1 MSSAPA
7 ALPVAAASSVGAAD
21 GGEGF
26 ADLIAAAMSAGPSA
40 QSQSAQSMSA
50 ELSPSD
56 AGIDVP
62 GLLGSPTVSPEGDTG
77 VPVPTSDG
85 PRLDRDAEAEGLQ
98 GALATMLL
106 GALMRPAAPPPAQAM
121 TTVAAP
127 IAAVVAGS
135 GAADGVGPEGLTAVM
150 ATAAHGGARVATAVA
165 NEVPAPAEG
174 EPQGATA
181 FALSGA
187 EPLADAT
194 MAYAAPAVAV
204 APATRRQ
211 SVDSVGPGEPIVP
224 VTPGESAESVAHA
237 GAVAAPVAD
246 GAEPTAGAPLAQSTI
261 AGMALAAVP
270 AVAMPLVPVEAE
282 ASEVAATGR
291 SIELTDVRPAER
303 RMDDSTT
310 AVAGMDVSRPAPFD
324 SVATAAAAPQVIAAR
339 DGQSLASAVANSVQ
353 QATLR
358 GDHEMTLALNPPDLG
373 HLSVHITEGAAGGV
387 SISIHAT
394 STAAHDLLQQHLPAL
409 RSGLEQREVR
419 VEQLRVDQQASSA
432 APGWA
437 DGGGRESRGRRD
449 SGEDGQPQWSPLA
462 SLRRAAEAAL
472 PVAAV
477 TAPRSSAVDVRA

>member
-1 MSSAPA
+1 
-7 ALPVAAASSVGAAD
+7 
-21 GGEGF
+21 
-26 ADLIAAAMSAGPSA
+26 
-40 QSQSAQSMSA
+40 
-50 ELSPSD
+50 
-56 AGIDVP
+56 
-62 GLLGSPTVSPEGDTG
+62 
-77 VPVPTSDG
+77 
-85 PRLDRDAEAEGLQ
+85 
-98 GALATMLL
+98 MLL

-121 TTVAAP
+121 PTVAAP
-127 IAAVVAGS
+127 IAAVVAGP
-135 GAADGVGPEGLTAVM
+135 GAADGVGPEGLMAVM
-150 ATAAHGGARVATAVA
+150 ATEAHGGAGVATAVA
-165 NEVPAPAEG
+165 NEVPAPAAG

-194 MAYAAPAVAV
+194 MAYAASAVAV
-204 APATRRQ
+204 APATWRQ
-211 SVDSVGPGEPIVP
+211 SVVSVAPGEPIVP
-224 VTPGESAESVAHA
+224 VTPGESADSVANA
-237 GAVAAPVAD
+237 GAVA
-246 GAEPTAGAPLAQSTI
+246 APLAQSTI
-261 AGMALAAVP
+261 AGMAQAAVS
-270 AVAMPLVPVEAE
+270 AVAMPLAPLAPLAPVAAE

-303 RMDDSTT
+303 RVDDSTT

-324 SVATAAAAPQVIAAR
+324 NVATAAAAPQVIAAT

-373 HLSVHITEGAAGGV
+373 HLSVHITEGVSGGV

-432 APGWA
+432 AAGWA

-472 PVAAV
+472 PVATV